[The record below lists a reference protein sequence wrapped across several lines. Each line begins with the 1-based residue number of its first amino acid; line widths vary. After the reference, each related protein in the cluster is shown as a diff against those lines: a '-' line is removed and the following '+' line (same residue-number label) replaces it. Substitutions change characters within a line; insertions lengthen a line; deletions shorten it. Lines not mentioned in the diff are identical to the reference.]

1 MKIKMKVDHVAKA
14 DDLGASTMLYKKDQ
28 EYTFTTEWQMK
39 MASKWVNNGKAQKV
53 GSKIEKTIVKPTE
66 TKVKKILKKVL
77 GKKKK

>member
-14 DDLGASTMLYKKDQ
+14 DDLGASTMVYEKDQ

-53 GSKIEKTIVKPTE
+53 GSKIEKTVVKPTE

>member
-14 DDLGASTMLYKKDQ
+14 DDLGASTMVYKKDQ

-39 MASKWVNNGKAQKV
+39 MASKWVNNGKAQNV
-53 GSKIEKTIVKPTE
+53 GSKIEKTVVKPTE